1 MKPNTDTISLSEYA
15 DKLEH
20 QQIKELEDKISQSVL
35 DAYNKNIKN

>member
-20 QQIKELEDKISQSVL
+20 QQIKELEDKIITRSLISQL
-35 DAYNKNIKN
+35 